1 MDKHILQQ
9 LELLRHEM
17 VETAMQEQNLLHHD
31 VIQLSQSLDEMINIV
46 QLQQRELVKVI
57 H

>member
-1 MDKHILQQ
+1 MDKQFLLQ

-46 QLQQRELVKVI
+46 QSHQRELVKVI

>member
-1 MDKHILQQ
+1 MDKQFLLQ

-46 QLQQRELVKVI
+46 QSYQRELVKVI

>member
-1 MDKHILQQ
+1 MDKYFYEQ

-17 VETAMQEQNLLHHD
+17 VETALLTNNLLHHD
-31 VIQLSQSLDEMINIV
+31 VLELSQSLDEMIILV
-46 QLQQRELVKVI
+46 QCKQRVLEKAV